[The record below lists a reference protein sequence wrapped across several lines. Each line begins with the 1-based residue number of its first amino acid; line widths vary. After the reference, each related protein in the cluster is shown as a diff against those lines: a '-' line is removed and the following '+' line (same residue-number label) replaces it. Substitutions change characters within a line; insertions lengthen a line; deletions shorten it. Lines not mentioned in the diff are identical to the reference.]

1 MKKILL
7 LGLVA
12 FMALFSTNANAQV
25 TFGVKGGLNVSSMKL
40 NSELFSAF

>member
-25 TFGVKGGLNVSSMKL
+25 TFGVKGEIGRASCRERV
-40 NSELFSAF
+40 